1 MFFKLTLSLFFCLS
15 RGSASSI
22 AVERRDVDPSL
33 LSMLH
38 LMKQIREASWPSTTP
53 TTSRSCLSEVQHRF
67 EVGFLISYFPAY
79 PWISAAAAQ
88 HTGVGGRLWVEARSR
103 VLEAIRSTAA
113 RNPGFRI
120 AITGHSLG
128 GAIASLAAAELRN
141 NGYNVDLYTFGAP
154 RVGDDALSTYITNQA
169 GGNYRVT
176 HYNDPVPRVPPMLV
190 GYAHISP
197 EYYISTPDLAPV
209 TTADIRLIPSILT
222 SWGFVIHF

>member
-1 MFFKLTLSLFFCLS
+1 MKQYADAAYCQENNNSPGDKVSCHFNNCPLVQAENTKTIAEFENSLLTDVTGFVAVDYTNNLTIVSF
-15 RGSASSI
+15 RGSAS
-22 AVERRDVDPSL
+22 VR
-33 LSMLH
+33 
-38 LMKQIREASWPSTTP
+38 T
-53 TTSRSCLSEVQHRF
+53 
-67 EVGFLISYFPAY
+67 
-79 PWISAAAAQ
+79 
-88 HTGVGGRLWVEARSR
+88 RSR

-209 TTADIRLIPSILT
+209 TTADIRVCPGIRNSDCNGAWPIMDILAHT
-222 SWGFVIHF
+222 QYFDIMGLCYPLLNV